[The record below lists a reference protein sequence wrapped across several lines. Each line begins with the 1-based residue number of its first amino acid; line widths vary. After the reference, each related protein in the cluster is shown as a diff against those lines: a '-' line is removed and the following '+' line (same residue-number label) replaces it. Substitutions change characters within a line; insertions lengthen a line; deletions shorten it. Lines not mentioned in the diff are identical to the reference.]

1 MKGMEELAR
10 LDGKAESETTRQ
22 VESMAIKHGLQSLAR
37 RLARTL
43 ITRKVSQSVVLV
55 GGVIGA
61 GVNRQLAGEVGATAQ
76 HAYRRRF
83 LHDLARAR
91 QEGRAEAPASVSR
104 EPKPTGPPAPKVRLP
119 KPPSYD

>member
-1 MKGMEELAR
+1 MVALA
-10 LDGKAESETTRQ
+10 DCQVAAIHWAERSFGQRW
-22 VESMAIKHGLQSLAR
+22 L
-37 RLARTL
+37 
-43 ITRKVSQSVVLV
+43 
-55 GGVIGA
+55 